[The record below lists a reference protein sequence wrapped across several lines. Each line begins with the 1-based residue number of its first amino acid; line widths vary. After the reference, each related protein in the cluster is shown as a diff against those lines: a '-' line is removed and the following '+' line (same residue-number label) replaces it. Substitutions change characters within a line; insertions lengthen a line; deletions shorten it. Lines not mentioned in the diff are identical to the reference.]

1 MGILLIIS
9 NCIIHPTDMVNKVTI
24 TDMTISLPTV
34 ILTVV
39 TDTKNLHTADIRKNL
54 NTGIR
59 KNLTITSLNTKN
71 TNPSL
76 TVISQNTK
84 NTSPSLMVI
93 SPIRTVISPSLMV
106 IGQSMDTGTY
116 QNMVTNLNTKNPSMR
131 KRMNIRN
138 PKLKT
143 PNLMDGKNKEYSTII
158 QKLLIF
164 YYEHEFF

>member
-1 MGILLIIS
+1 MG
-9 NCIIHPTDMVNKVTI
+9 
-24 TDMTISLPTV
+24 
-34 ILTVV
+34 
-39 TDTKNLHTADIRKNL
+39 NL
-54 NTGIR
+54 NTDMR
-59 KNLTITSLNTKN
+59 KNITSLNTKN
-71 TNPSL
+71 TNPSLMVISPSTRNTSQSL

-164 YYEHEFF
+164 LL

>member
-1 MGILLIIS
+1 MG
-9 NCIIHPTDMVNKVTI
+9 TI

-76 TVISQNTK
+76 
-84 NTSPSLMVI
+84 M
-93 SPIRTVISPSLMV
+93 VISPSLMV

-158 QKLLIF
+158 QKLL
-164 YYEHEFF
+164 

>member
-1 MGILLIIS
+1 MG
-9 NCIIHPTDMVNKVTI
+9 
-24 TDMTISLPTV
+24 
-34 ILTVV
+34 VV

-59 KNLTITSLNTKN
+59 KNLTITSL
-71 TNPSL
+71 
-76 TVISQNTK
+76 NTK

-164 YYEHEFF
+164 LL

>member
-1 MGILLIIS
+1 MG
-9 NCIIHPTDMVNKVTI
+9 
-24 TDMTISLPTV
+24 
-34 ILTVV
+34 VV

-76 TVISQNTK
+76 MVISPSTRNTSQSLTVISQ
-84 NTSPSLMVI
+84 
-93 SPIRTVISPSLMV
+93 IRTVISPSLMV

-131 KRMNIRN
+131 KGMNIRN

-164 YYEHEFF
+164 LL

>member
-1 MGILLIIS
+1 MG
-9 NCIIHPTDMVNKVTI
+9 
-24 TDMTISLPTV
+24 
-34 ILTVV
+34 
-39 TDTKNLHTADIRKNL
+39 ADIRKNL

-76 TVISQNTK
+76 
-84 NTSPSLMVI
+84 MVI

-106 IGQSMDTGTY
+106 IGQSMDTGTN
-116 QNMVTNLNTKNPSMR
+116 QNMVTNLNTKNPSTR
-131 KRMNIRN
+131 KMMNIRN

-158 QKLLIF
+158 QKLL
-164 YYEHEFF
+164 